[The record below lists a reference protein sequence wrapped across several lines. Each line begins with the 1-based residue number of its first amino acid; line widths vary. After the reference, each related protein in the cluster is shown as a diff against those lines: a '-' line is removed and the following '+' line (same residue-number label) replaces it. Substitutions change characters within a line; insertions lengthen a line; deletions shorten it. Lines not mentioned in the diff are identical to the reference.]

1 MFNST
6 SSAACWWTFWGLR
19 SILFRSGNG
28 QEIEISTESRNTRV
42 LGIRE
47 SISIRLVYIWT
58 TIPHFAFDPTP
69 RIIRSSFNLPRYQFL
84 PVLVDRVR
92 ESFPRFCSQ
101 SVCSPVCTC
110 PLDQLSAD
118 SKKRSAAVFYNEKKC
133 WLDSRT
139 RIIYYNPSNHL
150 IKLSY
155 R

>member
-6 SSAACWWTFWGLR
+6 SSAASRWTFWGLR
-19 SILFRSGNG
+19 SILLRSGNG

-47 SISIRLVYIWT
+47 SISIRPVYIWT
-58 TIPHFAFDPTP
+58 TIPHFAFDPAP

-92 ESFPRFCSQ
+92 ESFPRFRSQ

-118 SKKRSAAVFYNEKKC
+118 SKKRSATAFYNEKKC
-133 WLDSRT
+133 WLDSR
-139 RIIYYNPSNHL
+139 IKNIYYNPSNRL
-150 IKLSY
+150 SKLSY
-155 R
+155 N